1 MALSYDETQIAV
13 DRAVIQAQGALGP
26 WMRQPVHERTALS
39 VRAER
44 LILSGLPWLEA
55 VGSLDL
61 CVEPIEPAEPK
72 AEWLGV
78 LIESRSRGG
87 RWKRIGETEL
97 AAREPGV
104 AAVLVPDNYPLALV
118 AVTVVRLLGGGHAVV
133 LAPQG
138 NSGRKVRRLWRT
150 LLNANIP
157 QGVVHV
163 VDSAGA
169 TTRLLSHPVVTLAL
183 HLGATSAVPV
193 PGPAKHEPGN
203 VVHLPS
209 GCRPMPRKENQK
221 ERR

>member
-26 WMRQPVHERTALS
+26 WMRQPVHERTALA

-55 VGSLDL
+55 VGSLEL

-87 RWKRIGETEL
+87 RWERIGEARLGT
-97 AAREPGV
+97 REPGV
-104 AAVLVPDNYPLALV
+104 TAVLAPDNYPLALV
-118 AVTVVRLLGGGHAVV
+118 ATTVVRLLGKGHAVV

-169 TTRLLSHPVVTLAL
+169 TTRLLSHPMVTLAL
-183 HLGATSAVPV
+183 HLGATSTVAV
-193 PGPAKHEPGN
+193 PGPAEGEAGK
-203 VVHLPS
+203 VVALPS
-209 GCRPMPRKENQK
+209 GRQPRFREKNQK
-221 ERR
+221 GKR

>member
-13 DRAVIQAQGALGP
+13 ERAVIQAQGALGP
-26 WMRQPVHERTALS
+26 WMRQPVHERTALT

-61 CVEPIEPAEPK
+61 CVEAIEPAEPR

-78 LIESRSRGG
+78 LIESRPRGG
-87 RWKRIGETEL
+87 RWERIGEAEA

-104 AAVLVPDNYPLALV
+104 TAVLVPDNYPLALV
-118 AVTVVRLLGGGHAVV
+118 AATVVRLLGKGHAIV

-138 NSGRKVRRLWRT
+138 NSGRRVRRLWRT
-150 LLNANIP
+150 LSNAGIP

-183 HLGATSAVPV
+183 HLGATSAVPG
-193 PGPAKHEPGN
+193 PGPAKREPGN
-203 VVHLPS
+203 IVPLPK
-209 GCRPMPRKENQK
+209 RK
-221 ERR
+221 R